1 MENKNL
7 DDQPEDQN
15 QETIFSP
22 DEFSTQGYDKHI
34 RQARNAIFA
43 VAVLLVINL
52 LILGFTIPDEYEY
65 LWIDIL
71 VWGVFI
77 AGFVFLGF
85 WTKKKPYYAIIAA
98 ICLYIF
104 FIALNAYFDISTVYK
119 GLIVKVIVLVLLFKG
134 INNAKEAQALQQTFG
149 K

>member
-52 LILGFTIPDEYEY
+52 LILGFTIPESMNICGSTS
-65 LWIDIL
+65 WC
-71 VWGVFI
+71 GVF
-77 AGFVFLGF
+77 LL
-85 WTKKKPYYAIIAA
+85 P
-98 ICLYIF
+98 
-104 FIALNAYFDISTVYK
+104 
-119 GLIVKVIVLVLLFKG
+119 VLFSLVSGQKRNL
-134 INNAKEAQALQQTFG
+134 TMPS
-149 K
+149 

>member
-7 DDQPEDQN
+7 DDQPEDQS
-15 QETIFSP
+15 QDTIFSP
-22 DEFSTQGYDKHI
+22 DEFSIQGYDKHI
-34 RQARNAIFA
+34 RQARNAIFT

-52 LILGFTIPDEYEY
+52 VILGFTIPDEYEY

-71 VWGVFI
+71 IWGVFI

-85 WTKKKPYYAIIAA
+85 WTKKKPYYAIIGA
-98 ICLYIF
+98 ICLYAF
-104 FIALNAYFDISTVYK
+104 FIALNAYFDISTLFK
-119 GLIVKVIVLVLLFKG
+119 GIILKVIVLVLLFKG
-134 INNAKEAQALQQTFG
+134 INDAREAQALQKTFG